1 MSIDTRFTPAIRNA
15 LLEKMQDVNGRFTPD
30 GDKRVP
36 GEQENGHRTATD
48 SVSLSADALR
58 VHAAVSMTA
67 GQDVF
72 DAERVLEIR
81 QALATGTYHIDAARL
96 AEKFHRFNT
105 NL

>member
-15 LLEKMQDVNGRFTPD
+15 LLEKMQDLSGRYAPD
-30 GDKRVP
+30 GGNHIADEQP
-36 GEQENGHRTATD
+36 GGRQAGTD
-48 SVSLSADALR
+48 SVNLSADALR

-72 DAERVLEIR
+72 DIERVSEIR
-81 QALATGTYHIDAARL
+81 QALATGTYRIDPERL